1 MRTWALPLD
10 GVRGDVAVAAG
21 CPAGMSGRESTLG
34 VLVEDDAMD
43 GNNYTPKK
51 ACFIFIPPN
60 KHKKERRGGGR
71 GGSWSAANQPKAD
84 ARRRTGTMGVHSWS
98 GSKIRDYRC

>member
-10 GVRGDVAVAAG
+10 GVHGDIAVAAR
-21 CPAGMSGRESTLG
+21 CPAGMSGRESPLG

-51 ACFIFIPPN
+51 HVLYLYPPTN
-60 KHKKERRGGGR
+60 ANRSAEAGKE
-71 GGSWSAANQPKAD
+71 AAAGPL
-84 ARRRTGTMGVHSWS
+84 
-98 GSKIRDYRC
+98 